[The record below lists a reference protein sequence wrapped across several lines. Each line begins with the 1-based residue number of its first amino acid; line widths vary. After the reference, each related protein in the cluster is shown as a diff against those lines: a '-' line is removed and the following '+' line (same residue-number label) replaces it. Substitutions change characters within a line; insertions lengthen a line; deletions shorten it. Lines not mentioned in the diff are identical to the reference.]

1 MIIYRNDHALKRA
14 MSIKTKAL
22 GLSSMLVS
30 EDEFGEIR
38 NEIEKMKK
46 VIEMLADENKRL
58 KKRVRFVE
66 KQASSAE
73 ELVIKLMVDF
83 ETLK

>member
-1 MIIYRNDHALKRA
+1 